1 MNDLKALA
9 YELLHEAQQSV
20 QAEDHL
26 APTAIVITP
35 DENLIFEVEYDS
47 EEEREEIYSDLVEI
61 ALEKN
66 AAAIVTVN
74 DVYLDNHSGAKIT
87 LEGPAWGNLSESA
100 SEAVIVTISGS
111 GFETWSLVCPYFRQ
125 GNQIIFQPAQE
136 KRDPGGELEL
146 LGDWTGS
153 SGAA

>member
-1 MNDLKALA
+1 MMDLKALA

-20 QAEDHL
+20 QEEDHL
-26 APTAIVITP
+26 TPTAIVITP
-35 DENLIFEVEYDS
+35 EENLIFEVEYDS

-66 AAAIVTVN
+66 STAIVTVN
-74 DVYLDNHSGAKIT
+74 DIYLDNSSGSKVT
-87 LEGPAWGNLSESA
+87 LEGPGWSSLAESA
-100 SEAVIVTISGS
+100 TEAVIITISGR

-125 GNQIIFQPAQE
+125 SNQIMFQPAQE

-146 LGDWTGS
+146 LGDWTGHN
-153 SGAA
+153 GAA

>member
-1 MNDLKALA
+1 MTDLKALA

-20 QAEDHL
+20 QEEDHL
-26 APTAIVITP
+26 TPTAIVITP
-35 DENLIFEVEYDS
+35 EENLIFEVEYDS

-66 AAAIVTVN
+66 ATAIVTVN
-74 DVYLDNHSGAKIT
+74 DVYLDNNSGSKIT
-87 LEGPAWGNLSESA
+87 LEGSGWGDLSESA
-100 SEAVIVTISGS
+100 TEAVIVTISGS
-111 GFETWSLVCPYFRQ
+111 GFETWSLVCPYFRKA
-125 GNQIIFQPAQE
+125 NQIIFQPAQE

-146 LGDWTGS
+146 LGDWTGR